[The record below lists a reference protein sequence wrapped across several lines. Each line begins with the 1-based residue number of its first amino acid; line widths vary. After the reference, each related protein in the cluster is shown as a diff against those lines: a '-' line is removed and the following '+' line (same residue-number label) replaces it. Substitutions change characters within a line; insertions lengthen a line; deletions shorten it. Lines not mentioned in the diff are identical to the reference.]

1 MPFACSFSHRVW
13 ALTGWLFLLKAL
25 FAQPT
30 HLSNK
35 ELNQVLSSHAEKVQA
50 YRAQEEE
57 IMEKQ
62 FLKGSRDEDLGVY
75 SDIFSAKSDVLG
87 QNGGVVTALL
97 QKGLREGLFDVA
109 VVARR
114 MEGYRAEAIVAEN
127 SETAM
132 ASKGTVYVK
141 VNVSKKLRELI
152 SMGKKRI
159 AVVCTP
165 CEVKSVRK
173 IQQSIGKDAEVTVIG
188 LFCFEA
194 FNPIKLKEEL
204 SKQGIDLEKTEKT
217 EVSKGKFTATVNGKA
232 VSCKVK
238 DLDGAVEPACRFC
251 SDFTSKLADVSVGSV
266 GSKQGYSTVIVR
278 SPAGE
283 RLVKDNGFVKD
294 TVDKQD
300 IAKLARFKRERSEKC
315 FAALNP
321 QA

>member
-1 MPFACSFSHRVW
+1 
-13 ALTGWLFLLKAL
+13 
-25 FAQPT
+25 
-30 HLSNK
+30 LSIK

-50 YRAQEEE
+50 YRVQEEGE
-57 IMEKQ
+57 MEKQ
-62 FLKGSRDEDLGVY
+62 FLKGTRDEDLGVY

-109 VVARR
+109 VVAKR
-114 MEGYRAEAIVAEN
+114 MQGYTAEATVAED
-127 SETAM
+127 SDA
-132 ASKGTVYVK
+132 ALQSKGTVYVK

-165 CEVKSVRK
+165 CEVNAVRK
-173 IQQSIGKDAEVTVIG
+173 IQQTIGKDTEITVIG

-194 FNPIKLKEEL
+194 FNPAKLKEEL
-204 SKQGIDLEKTEKT
+204 NKQGIDLDKAEKT
-217 EVSKGKFTATVNGKA
+217 EVSRGKFIATADGKA
-232 VSCKVK
+232 ASCKVK
-238 DLDGAVEPACRFC
+238 DLDGAVESMCRFC

-266 GSKQGYSTVIVR
+266 GSKPGYSTVIVR

-294 TVDKQD
+294 TVDTQE